1 MKLILPTLFIVI
13 SILLYFVVVGPLWND
28 VDTLRAEVDQYN
40 TALDNSTGLQKTRD
54 TLLTKYNS
62 ISQDDK
68 DKLQH
73 LLPDSVNNIKFIL
86 EIERLANLHG
96 MPIKNIKFENQNN
109 DNVPDPKTAVVT
121 AATKGGLKPYG
132 VFPVEF
138 SVDGNYDSFVLFL
151 KDVEYNLRLVD
162 VKSVS
167 FIVPSVV
174 QTKTADSPDPSIY
187 TYDVKIDTYW
197 LK

>member
-1 MKLILPTLFIVI
+1 M
-13 SILLYFVVVGPLWND
+13 VGPLWND

-40 TALDNSTGLQKTRD
+40 VALDNSTGLQKTRD
-54 TLLTKYNS
+54 NLLTKYNS
-62 ISQDDK
+62 ISNDDK
-68 DKLQH
+68 NKLQH

-86 EIERLANLHG
+86 EIESLANLHG
-96 MPIKNIKFENQNN
+96 MPLSNIKFENQN
-109 DNVPDPKTAVVT
+109 DNSTPDPKTAIVT
-121 AATKGGLKPYG
+121 AAAKGGLKSYG

-138 SVDGNYDSFVLFL
+138 TVDGNYDSFVLFL

-167 FIVPSVV
+167 FMVPSVV
-174 QTKTADSPDPSIY
+174 QTKAADSPDPSIY
-187 TYDVKIDTYW
+187 SYNVKINTYW